1 MRSVAFAT
9 QDPPESPKTYPVGG
23 EPLIWIVYFLFNG
36 VDAENPTKAPEQR
49 FAKMTPYAAAAQ
61 EYLKGHYKVHT
72 EADAIQRYYC
82 QVTEKVLTLAL
93 VESGDQTSLI
103 APLVGKW
110 IGGQIQKEAFKKCYA
125 QTTLRIVSCHKFVL
139 PLISTKLYFSEGMGD
154 PKGRSRGRSRGRS

>member
-36 VDAENPTKAPEQR
+36 VDAENPTEGPEPR
-49 FAKMTPYAAAAQ
+49 YAKMTPYAAAAQ
-61 EYLKGHYKVHT
+61 EYLKVHYEVHT
-72 EADAIQRYYC
+72 ETIAIQKYYC
-82 QVTEKVLTLAL
+82 LVTEKALTLAQ
-93 VESGDQTSLI
+93 VEPGHQTVLS

-110 IGGQIQKEAFKKCYA
+110 MGGQIRKEALKKCYA
-125 QTTLRIVSCHKFVL
+125 QTTLRIVRCHKFVL